1 MNKAVTLLFT
11 LMLASLS
18 LAPIVSAADKPIK
31 LGIVNVDL
39 LLKQS
44 PQARAATKSLEKE
57 FAPQQAALRKSA
69 KVLQKKQ
76 ANYKKNQIVLSEVQK
91 STAQREISMM
101 VREIQ
106 RKQSDLQELV
116 NIKRNAELGK
126 LQRLVNKAI
135 KTIGKKQGFDLILY
149 DGIAFTN
156 NRLDITKSVLA
167 YLKKAYSTKRS
178 GFNK

>member
-1 MNKAVTLLFT
+1 
-11 LMLASLS
+11 
-18 LAPIVSAADKPIK
+18 
-31 LGIVNVDL
+31 
-39 LLKQS
+39 
-44 PQARAATKSLEKE
+44 
-57 FAPQQAALRKSA
+57 
-69 KVLQKKQ
+69 
-76 ANYKKNQIVLSEVQK
+76 
-91 STAQREISMM
+91 MM

-126 LQRLVNKAI
+126 LQNLVNQAI

-149 DGIAFTN
+149 DGIAYTN